1 MKEEEFPNYGLILSI
16 GVQVWSV
23 SKVIK
28 MEEKQWD
35 FPIVKMLNLTYNR
48 ENTETFC

>member
-1 MKEEEFPNYGLILSI
+1 MEEEESPNYCLILSI
-16 GVQVWSV
+16 GVQVYSV

-28 MEEKQWD
+28 MEEKRWN
-35 FPIVKMLNLTYNR
+35 FPIATMLSLTYNG